1 MGRDRTNALHSRISV
16 VTELANLCMCGGA
29 WRGAEG
35 VSMPV

>member
-1 MGRDRTNALHSRISV
+1 MERDRTNALHSRISA
-16 VTELANLCMCGGA
+16 VTELAKLCMYEGA